1 MWVPSIAL
9 IHIDVMK
16 NKMHNTYFIRAGI
29 LLLDNQ
35 KAFSS
40 WSMSSIA
47 CWEGTRMVRLEAVDS
62 MGCREAF

>member
-1 MWVPSIAL
+1 MRV
-9 IHIDVMK
+9 
-16 NKMHNTYFIRAGI
+16 GI
-29 LLLDNQ
+29 LLLVNQ

-47 CWEGTRMVRLEAVDS
+47 CWEGTRMVRFEAADS

>member
-1 MWVPSIAL
+1 MRV
-9 IHIDVMK
+9 
-16 NKMHNTYFIRAGI
+16 GI
-29 LLLDNQ
+29 LLLVNQ

-47 CWEGTRMVRLEAVDS
+47 CWEGTRMVRFEAVDS